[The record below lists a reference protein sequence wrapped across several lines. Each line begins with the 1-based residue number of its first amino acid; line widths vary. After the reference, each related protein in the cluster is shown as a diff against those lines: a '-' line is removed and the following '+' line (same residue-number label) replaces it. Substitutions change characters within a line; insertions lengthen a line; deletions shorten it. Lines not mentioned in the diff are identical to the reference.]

1 MENPGQTQVGW
12 GVVFL
17 MVSLFAFEQ
26 STFAS
31 TNFCSV
37 PHSSFMFRSNQV
49 CYERLVPM
57 INIWLLHCWPL
68 LPGHRENCGSCL
80 NLVSPP
86 DFLSLRWMEL
96 SLSRKEK
103 MAEYRYLFI
112 RNILCICICN
122 RVACDSNKCVFG
134 NQRIVYPILSRSLM
148 TWQKPKSSYDKPE
161 GRTSMRQKT

>member
-1 MENPGQTQVGW
+1 
-12 GVVFL
+12 
-17 MVSLFAFEQ
+17 
-26 STFAS
+26 
-31 TNFCSV
+31 
-37 PHSSFMFRSNQV
+37 
-49 CYERLVPM
+49 M
-57 INIWLLHCWPL
+57 INIWLLYSWPL
-68 LPGHRENCGSCL
+68 PPGHRENCGSCL

-112 RNILCICICN
+112 QNILCICICN

-148 TWQKPKSSYDKPE
+148 TLQEPKSSYDKPE
-161 GRTSMRQKT
+161 GRTSTRQKTQTNRKGFRRAHGGDPACDTCIPRPKRVVDQKVWANHLDVGRL